1 MLTIAKCKG
10 ALYDMQSMQDQVAI
24 VTSATRGIGLACAK
38 ALAKRGAHV
47 YLAVRRLEA
56 GEEIA
61 ASIMEKG
68 GQADAVYFDA
78 SKPETYTRMVRSVL
92 DACGQVDILVNN
104 YGSTQVERDKSV
116 LQMDSADFLSIVQ
129 DNLRSV
135 LLPVKAVLPAMMER
149 HRGSIV
155 NISSIGSVTPDLSRT
170 AYVVAK
176 ASINA
181 LTQNI
186 ALQCADAG
194 VRCNAVLPGLI
205 ATDAALEHMP
215 TEFLSS
221 FVRHVPL
228 GRPGQPQDI
237 ADAVAFLASDEAAYI
252 TGTLLE
258 VAGGFGLGTPQYAEF
273 AAKGD

>member
-1 MLTIAKCKG
+1 
-10 ALYDMQSMQDQVAI
+10 MQSMQDQVAI

-61 ASIMEKG
+61 ASIVEKG
-68 GQADAVYFDA
+68 GKAEAVYFDA
-78 SKPETYTRMVRSVL
+78 TKPETYTRMVHSVL
-92 DACGQVDILVNN
+92 DARGQVDILVNN
-104 YGSTQVERDKSV
+104 YGGTQVERDKSI
-116 LQMDSADFLSIVQ
+116 LQTDSADFLSIVQ

-155 NISSIGSVTPDLSRT
+155 NVSSIGSITPDLSRT

-186 ALQCADAG
+186 ALQCADMG

-205 ATDAALEHMP
+205 ATDAAMEHMP
-215 TEFLSS
+215 SQFLSS
-221 FVRHVPL
+221 FVQHVPL
-228 GRPGQPQDI
+228 GRPGQPQEV
-237 ADAVAFLASDEAAYI
+237 ADAVAFLASDEAGYI

-258 VAGGFGLGTPQYAEF
+258 VAGGFGLGTPQYAEL
-273 AAKGD
+273 AIRQH